1 MSGVEAVI
9 FDLGNVLLFFDW
21 DITADRLCARTG
33 KTRRELD
40 DYIVTTPF
48 VNQLC
53 IGQLSRERFFEIIAR
68 DLGFNGDYNEFFL
81 IWSEIFSPNEPM
93 IQLAAALQGRQRRF
107 VLSNTNAIHMDYVFA
122 HYPFIRDFEG
132 AILSHEVGLL
142 KPDARIYRLALEK
155 FELTPQRT
163 VFIDDILANVDGA
176 RAVGLHAVH
185 YQSVEQVRQ
194 ELTKLGV
201 API

>member
-1 MSGVEAVI
+1 MSDIDAII
-9 FDLGNVLLFFDW
+9 FDLGNTLLFFDW

-33 KTRRELD
+33 KARRELD

-53 IGQLSRERFFEIIAR
+53 IGELSREHFFEIIAR
-68 DLGFNGDYNEFFL
+68 DLGFDGDYNEFFL
-81 IWSEIFSPNEPM
+81 IWSEIFTPNEPM
-93 IQLAAALQGRQRRF
+93 IGLSASLKGRQRRF
-107 VLSNTNAIHMDYVFA
+107 VLSNTNAIHMDYVFVN
-122 HYPFIRDFEG
+122 YPFIHDFDG
-132 AILSHEVGLL
+132 LILSHDVGLM
-142 KPDARIYRLALEK
+142 KPDARIYRLALSRFGLEPK
-155 FELTPQRT
+155 RT

-176 RAVGLHAVH
+176 RAVGLHGIH
-185 YQSVEQVRQ
+185 YRSAEQVRQ